1 MKLLIILAALT
12 LSTQVFSEDV
22 TCRSQK
28 AIQENEPNGMNTDAE
43 INFTV
48 NRETKELTNILG
60 HIFVQQVFIENEE
73 IGVNNS
79 YLGFF
84 KFDKVSANPNYRPI
98 RYKGYT
104 QFKEFD
110 AIHTAGLESG
120 MWGVFVIDLTKTTQ
134 TFDARY
140 IFKAGDHMGG
150 TVLFT
155 CRTL

>member
-12 LSTQVFSEDV
+12 LSTHAFSEDV
-22 TCRSQK
+22 TCHSQK
-28 AIQENEPNGMNTDAE
+28 AIQENEQNGMVTDAE

-48 NRETKELTNILG
+48 NRETKELTNVLG

-73 IGVNNS
+73 IAVNNS

-84 KFDKVSANPNYRPI
+84 TFAKISANPNYKPT
-98 RYKGYT
+98 RYKDYT

-110 AIHTAGLESG
+110 AVHTAGLESG
-120 MWGVFVIDLTKTTQ
+120 MWGAFVIDLTKTSQ

>member
-1 MKLLIILAALT
+1 MKLLIILAALI
-12 LSTQVFSEDV
+12 LATQAFSEDV
-22 TCRSQK
+22 ICRSQK
-28 AIQENEPNGMNTDAE
+28 AIQENEPNGMKVDAE
-43 INFTV
+43 ISFTV
-48 NRETKELTNILG
+48 NKETKELTNVIG

-84 KFDKVSANPNYRPI
+84 AFDKLSSNLNYKPA

-120 MWGVFVIDLTKTTQ
+120 MWGAFVIDLTKTTQ
-134 TFDARY
+134 TFDGRY

-155 CRTL
+155 CNNL